1 MKEMGKKILFGGSVA
16 AAIAA
21 SLCCIGPFVAVVLG
35 LSTFSAAAL
44 FEAWRPYLIGLTVLM
59 LAGAFYLTYRKR
71 EVQCEGGA
79 CQMRSASRASKIML
93 WLATIAVIAFTT
105 FPYYYGALLRAQAKD
120 NAPGAVSQAASQV
133 ANQSEAKV
141 VIAVSGM
148 TCDGCAA
155 HIQSEL
161 VKMPGVR
168 SAEVSYKKGQA
179 VVAYDPSATN
189 LDAIRNTIN
198 TAGYKAGEIVR

>member
-1 MKEMGKKILFGGSVA
+1 MKEKVAIGGSVA

-21 SLCCIGPFVAVVLG
+21 SLCCLGPLVAVVLG
-35 LSTFSAAAL
+35 LGTFSAAAF
-44 FEAWRPYLIGLTVLM
+44 FEAWRPYLIGLTALA

-79 CQMRSASRASKIML
+79 CEMRSASRASKILL
-93 WLATIAVIAFTT
+93 WLATVAVIAFAT
-105 FPYYYGALLRAQAKD
+105 FPYYYGALLRAQAR
-120 NAPGAVSQAASQV
+120 NNTPAAVSNASSQV
-133 ANQSEAKV
+133 VNTNEARA

-161 VKMPGVR
+161 VKVSGVR
-168 SAEVSYKKGQA
+168 SADVSYKKGQA
-179 VVAYDPSATN
+179 VVVYDPSATN
-189 LDAIRNTIN
+189 LDAIRGAIN
-198 TAGYKAGEIVR
+198 ATGYKAGEAIR